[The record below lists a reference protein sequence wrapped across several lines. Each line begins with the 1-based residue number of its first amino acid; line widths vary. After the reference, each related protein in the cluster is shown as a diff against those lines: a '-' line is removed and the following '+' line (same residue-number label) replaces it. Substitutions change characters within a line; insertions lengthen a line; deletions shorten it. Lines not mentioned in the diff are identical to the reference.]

1 MSSTHPVFISYSH
14 KDQAYL
20 DRLTTFLE
28 ALRRKDLFSTWDDRE
43 IQSGDYWSAEIQ
55 EAIAEAKIAI
65 LLISADFL
73 ASDFIQNE
81 EIPALQKRQA
91 IGEIAI
97 LPVIV
102 KPCPWKKV
110 DWLEKI
116 QVYPREDDTLSGAD
130 EEHDRE
136 HHYNAIAEDVYRLVQ
151 DLDAPDEEAE
161 YAPEEEV
168 LDAPTRHFTPTGPLE
183 VDGYYTHAGLIDFI
197 QRSSYL
203 VPEEETRE
211 VLALF
216 RTKDQRSWL
225 VSTNQALFLLLD
237 DAKTRARQGLVQW
250 KEPLQEIQ
258 NVRARPR
265 ADKRYS
271 GLVDI
276 GPRQNWLYSFSIH
289 PKPDELTA
297 AILGM
302 VKRAM
307 RAKEESATDSP

>member
-1 MSSTHPVFISYSH
+1 
-14 KDQAYL
+14 
-20 DRLTTFLE
+20 
-28 ALRRKDLFSTWDDRE
+28 
-43 IQSGDYWSAEIQ
+43 
-55 EAIAEAKIAI
+55 
-65 LLISADFL
+65 
-73 ASDFIQNE
+73 
-81 EIPALQKRQA
+81 
-91 IGEIAI
+91 
-97 LPVIV
+97 
-102 KPCPWKKV
+102 
-110 DWLEKI
+110 
-116 QVYPREDDTLSGAD
+116 
-130 EEHDRE
+130 
-136 HHYNAIAEDVYRLVQ
+136 LV
-151 DLDAPDEEAE
+151 
-161 YAPEEEV
+161 
-168 LDAPTRHFTPTGPLE
+168 H
-183 VDGYYTHAGLIDFI
+183 
-197 QRSSYL
+197 
-203 VPEEETRE
+203 EEETRE